1 METKFTQ
8 FLRSGGSGGYVL
20 SRHTNGVV
28 ARPLSRKADI
38 PNLAALQQ
46 QFATNLDFADQIN
59 VDLLL
64 RFTRDGFDAPLAAA
78 DLEDVSGD
86 KAAAIQ
92 AWSERLETIWADHGK
107 RPSRFNSVR
116 RAMEENLITS
126 FSGLINERRQR
137 ALGIDQYIWRS
148 RDNAKVRHLHAEHDD
163 KSFDWDNPPESGHP
177 GQAYNCRCFA
187 EPYLLDEPKCEPDFI
202 AAQIAHGQG
211 VDACVWDAIKD
222 TLTDIWQTLGEIPEN
237 LAWVTRLGVLTARE
251 RFGTLSEDEQAELD
265 EMRQAVEDRIEEI
278 KEFWRDFPETAK
290 AFAE

>member
-38 PNLAALQQ
+38 PGLAGLQQ

-64 RFTRDGFDAPLAAA
+64 RFTRDGFDASLSVA

-92 AWSERLETIWADHGK
+92 AWSERLETIWSDHGE

-137 ALGIDQYIWRS
+137 ALGIDQYIW
-148 RDNAKVRHLHAEHDD
+148 
-163 KSFDWDNPPESGHP
+163 
-177 GQAYNCRCFA
+177 
-187 EPYLLDEPKCEPDFI
+187 
-202 AAQIAHGQG
+202 
-211 VDACVWDAIKD
+211 
-222 TLTDIWQTLGEIPEN
+222 
-237 LAWVTRLGVLTARE
+237 
-251 RFGTLSEDEQAELD
+251 
-265 EMRQAVEDRIEEI
+265 
-278 KEFWRDFPETAK
+278 
-290 AFAE
+290 